1 MCKYE
6 SNFTFF
12 LPTDPH
18 SPQQRDDQASH
29 LPERDGPLSMGHQ
42 REPPQV
48 CWGGTLQLLNMFYLF
63 NGTFFYISS
72 WRLNVYMGNDNL
84 NPVHRLLWRST
95 APLIKIWLPVW
106 RWLILCCLQ
115 WLAVSVCPAHPIVRT
130 ALHTAISLFT
140 FDSLHVDF
148 RHCVRA
154 LYQS

>member
-1 MCKYE
+1 MNLI
-6 SNFTFF
+6 SPFF
-12 LPTDPH
+12 CPQTLTPH
-18 SPQQRDDQASH
+18 NKGLIKRAISQSGTALCPWAINENPRRFAEEVHYSFSTCFIC
-29 LPERDGPLSMGHQ
+29 LMG
-42 REPPQV
+42 
-48 CWGGTLQLLNMFYLF
+48 L
-63 NGTFFYISS
+63 FFYISS